1 MTPAY
6 FKAIFREIWRSKA
19 RFISITLIIF
29 LGVAFY
35 TGIRATGP
43 DMLQAADDYFNRQSL
58 ATNSVQSTMGLTS
71 SDTRALAQHSSQL
84 TYQKVKYLD
93 VNQLNNNRV
102 VRVAELPTTQKLN
115 KLRVVSGRLPKKANE
130 IVLDTQAQ
138 RLQPSLKIGS
148 TYQIVSTKALNQKFK
163 RRTFK
168 VVGFVNSP
176 RYVEN
181 VSRGVTTV
189 GKGTLD
195 YFAYV
200 RPQTLKLNVAT
211 RIDVQFK
218 NLRGVTPYTAKY
230 KRLNRQNT
238 AKLKRWLK
246 PQAKLRQTALQKQAT
261 KKIAPLAQATAALK
275 QQVPAGTAQLV
286 KLETQLKAAQAQVA
300 AIKTPTYVYTDR
312 SDNPGYTEYHENTQR
327 VVALSTVFP
336 LFFIAIAAL
345 ICLTTMTRMVEE
357 LRLQMG
363 TLKGLGYSNNAVGS
377 EFMIYGGLAALL
389 GTGLGVIFGV
399 NFFPKFIAQAY
410 GSMYNLPAIRVQYLW
425 TDIGVALAIALLC
438 TLGTA
443 LVVLRVDLRSLPAQL
458 LQPKAPKAGK
468 TLLLERWTGLWRR
481 LSFNHKIT
489 LRNLFRYKQRLLMT
503 VLGIAGC
510 MAMMITGF
518 GLKDSIGDI
527 STKQFNEL
535 WHYDAIVTLTGAETK
550 AQRTTISKPS
560 LYQASLALKSAQ
572 VTIKKGGVAEQT
584 ATLGVPEH
592 ATNLNKFVTLRSR
605 TTHQKYTLAKS
616 GAIIDEKLAKLYGV
630 KVGDTLPIKLAGQ
643 TTKTV
648 KVAAIAENYVNHF
661 VYLSPSYYRQV
672 FGKQPI
678 YNSNLVQFTNQSEKR
693 ANAYANTLLKQT
705 GILNVTLMSAE
716 KNTNFKMFDSMNLV
730 VLIFVI
736 SAGALALVVLYNLT
750 NINVSERIREL
761 STIKV
766 LGFYDGEVTMYIF
779 RENFIL
785 TGLGIILGCFLGNWL
800 HAYILQT
807 AETNAL
813 MFSPGIHPISY
824 VYSALLTVAFSLI
837 VMVMMHRKLKHV
849 NMLDALKSV
858 DWVARTCTYW

>member
-1 MTPAY
+1 MTTVY
-6 FKAIFREIWRSKA
+6 LKAIFREIWASKA
-19 RFISITLIIF
+19 RFASILLIIF

-43 DMLQAADDYFNRQSL
+43 DMSQAAHDYYQRQRL

-71 SDTRALAQHSSQL
+71 ADTQALAKHKAVL
-84 TYQKVKYLD
+84 RYQSAKYVD
-93 VNQLNNNRV
+93 VNQLNDNRV
-102 VRVAELPTTQKLN
+102 VRVSELPNKQRLN
-115 KLRVVSGRLPKKANE
+115 RLRVVSGRLPKRANE
-130 IVLDTQAQ
+130 VVLDNHA
-138 RLQPSLKIGS
+138 RKLQPKLKLGS
-148 TYQIVSTKALNQKFK
+148 TYRIDSTTKLNQQFN

-181 VSRGVTTV
+181 ISRGVTNV

-195 YFAYV
+195 YVVYT
-200 RPQTLKLNVAT
+200 RPDTLKQTVAT

-218 NLRGVTPYTAKY
+218 NLDHVAPYSATY
-230 KRLNRQNT
+230 KRLNKQNT
-238 AKLKRWLK
+238 RQLKKWLK
-246 PQAKLRQTALQKQAT
+246 PQAAKRQQSLQQRAAA
-261 KKIAPLAQATAALK
+261 KIDPLK
-275 QQVPAGTAQLV
+275 QTVAQLQ
-286 KLETQLKAAQAQVA
+286 TQLPANAPQLVSLQAQLKKAQAQVN
-300 AIKTPTYVYTDR
+300 AIEKPTYLYSDR

-327 VVALSTVFP
+327 IVALSTVFP

-363 TLKGLGYSNNAVGS
+363 TLKGLGYSNAAIS
-377 EFMIYGGLAALL
+377 AEFMIYGGLAALL
-389 GTGLGVIFGV
+389 GTFFGVLFGV
-399 NFFPKFIAQAY
+399 NFFPRFIAQAY
-410 GSMYNLPAIRVQYLW
+410 GSMYNLPAINVQYLW
-425 TDIGVALAIALLC
+425 GDIGIALAIALLC

-458 LQPKAPKAGK
+458 LQPKAPKAGQ
-468 TLLLERWTGLWRR
+468 TLLLERWHGLWRR

-527 STKQFNEL
+527 SVKQFNQL
-535 WHYDAIVTLTGAETK
+535 WHYDAIVTRSGQETK
-550 AQRTTISKPS
+550 AQQRALADADLYKGSLKLRSK
-560 LYQASLALKSAQ
+560 Q
-572 VTIKKGGVAEQT
+572 VTVKQAGVAEQT
-584 ATLGVPEH
+584 VTLNVPAKPQQLH
-592 ATNLNKFVTLRSR
+592 KFVVLRDRQSHR
-605 TTHQKYTLAKS
+605 GYQLGQT
-616 GAIIDEKLAKLYGV
+616 GAVIDEKLAKLYDV
-630 KVGDTLPIKLAGQ
+630 QVGDSIRVKPAGQ
-643 TTKTV
+643 AAKRV

-661 VYLSPSYYRQV
+661 IYMSPSYYQQV
-672 FGKQPI
+672 FKRAPV
-678 YNSNLVQFTNQSEKR
+678 YNSNLVQLTSTNEKR
-693 ANAYANTLLKQT
+693 GNAFANQLLKQK
-705 GILNVTLMSAE
+705 GVVNVTLMKTE
-716 KNTNFKMFDSMNLV
+716 RETNFKMLDSMNLV

-779 RENFIL
+779 RENLIL
-785 TGLGIILGCFLGNWL
+785 TVLGILVGCFFGNWL
-800 HAYILQT
+800 HRYILTT

-813 MFSPGIHPISY
+813 MFSPDIHWLSY
-824 VYSALLTVAFSLI
+824 GYSALLTMAFSLL
-837 VMVMMHRKLKHV
+837 VMWVMHRKLKHV

-858 DWVARTCTYW
+858 D

>member
-1 MTPAY
+1 MVGGGGLTTVY
-6 FKAIFREIWRSKA
+6 LKAIFREIWASKA
-19 RFISITLIIF
+19 RFASILLIIF

-43 DMLQAADDYFNRQSL
+43 DMSQAAHDYYQRQRL

-71 SDTRALAQHSSQL
+71 ADTQALAKHKAVL
-84 TYQKVKYLD
+84 RYQSAKYVD
-93 VNQLNNNRV
+93 VNQLNDNRV
-102 VRVAELPTTQKLN
+102 VRVSELPNKQRLN
-115 KLRVVSGRLPKKANE
+115 RLRVVSGRLPKRANE
-130 IVLDTQAQ
+130 VVLDNHA
-138 RLQPSLKIGS
+138 RKLQPKLKLGS
-148 TYQIVSTKALNQKFK
+148 TYRIDSTTKLNQQFN

-181 VSRGVTTV
+181 ISRGVTNV

-195 YFAYV
+195 YVVYT
-200 RPQTLKLNVAT
+200 RPDTLKQTVAT

-218 NLRGVTPYTAKY
+218 NLDHVAPYSATY
-230 KRLNRQNT
+230 KRLNKQNT
-238 AKLKRWLK
+238 RQLKKWLK
-246 PQAKLRQTALQKQAT
+246 PQAAKRQQSLQQRAAA
-261 KKIAPLAQATAALK
+261 KIDPLK
-275 QQVPAGTAQLV
+275 QTVAQLQ
-286 KLETQLKAAQAQVA
+286 TQLPANAPQLVSLQAQLKKAQAQVN
-300 AIKTPTYVYTDR
+300 AIEKPTYLYSDR

-327 VVALSTVFP
+327 IVALSTVFP

-363 TLKGLGYSNNAVGS
+363 TLKGLGYSNAAIS
-377 EFMIYGGLAALL
+377 AEFMIYGGLAALL
-389 GTGLGVIFGV
+389 GTFFGVLFGV
-399 NFFPKFIAQAY
+399 NFFPRFIAQAY
-410 GSMYNLPAIRVQYLW
+410 GSMYNLPAINVQYLW
-425 TDIGVALAIALLC
+425 GDIGIALAIALLC

-458 LQPKAPKAGK
+458 LQPKAPKAGQ
-468 TLLLERWTGLWRR
+468 TLLLERWHGLWRR

-527 STKQFNEL
+527 SVKQFNQL
-535 WHYDAIVTLTGAETK
+535 WHYDAIVTRSGQETK
-550 AQRTTISKPS
+550 AQQRALADADLYKGSLKLRSK
-560 LYQASLALKSAQ
+560 Q
-572 VTIKKGGVAEQT
+572 VTVKQAGVAEQT
-584 ATLGVPEH
+584 VTLNVPAKPQQLH
-592 ATNLNKFVTLRSR
+592 KFVVLRDRQSHR
-605 TTHQKYTLAKS
+605 GYQLGQT
-616 GAIIDEKLAKLYGV
+616 GAVIDEKLAKLYDV
-630 KVGDTLPIKLAGQ
+630 QVGDSIRVKPAGQ
-643 TTKTV
+643 AAKRV

-661 VYLSPSYYRQV
+661 IYMSPSYYQQV
-672 FGKQPI
+672 FKRAPV
-678 YNSNLVQFTNQSEKR
+678 YNSNLVQLTSTNEKR
-693 ANAYANTLLKQT
+693 GNAFANQLLKQK
-705 GILNVTLMSAE
+705 GVVNVTLMKTE
-716 KNTNFKMFDSMNLV
+716 RETNFKMLDSMNLV

-779 RENFIL
+779 RENLIL
-785 TGLGIILGCFLGNWL
+785 TVLGILVGCFFGNWL
-800 HAYILQT
+800 HRYILTT

-813 MFSPGIHPISY
+813 MFSPDIHWLSY
-824 VYSALLTVAFSLI
+824 GYSALLTMAFSLL
-837 VMVMMHRKLKHV
+837 VMWVMHRKLKHV

-858 DWVARTCTYW
+858 D